1 MANRFPLV
9 LDTADGNKIKE
20 IQTGD
25 NLYLAD
31 NSITGVQN
39 ITALGTIDAAQIK
52 VAGNFLVAQQF
63 ANLTDTPATFVGSES
78 QFVKVNAAGTGIE
91 FASLGSLGTIQLNTV
106 SVDVS
111 IVPTVNNVGTL
122 GTDNFKFNEVA
133 STTLKGN
140 LAAYDNSIVFNATT
154 GKISYAALQGA
165 PTFLSEFTDDVGF
178 LQTSNL
184 DTTLAGLFDDGV
196 PFVTDIVGSV
206 FGDDSTI
213 MVDGVAGKIVGP
225 IETTSL
231 RTSEITIAIG
241 QLAGNTNQATTALA
255 IGGGSGMTNQ
265 STGTVAIGYA
275 AARVNQGVDAVAIG
289 QSAGDQDQ
297 GASAVAIGGKAGLT
311 SQAANSIV
319 LNATGSNLNNTVA
332 SSFVVKPVRNTTM
345 TTILGYDAASGEIM
359 HNAAIPGYTN
369 TADLKAL
376 VAASTD
382 FADYQTRIAAL

>member
-1 MANRFPLV
+1 MARQTVNIGTSANKGNGDPLRTAFTKINANFV
-9 LDTADGNKIKE
+9 EVYAGTALDISNIGAELLPSTDGTLNLGSASKQWASIYAK
-20 IQTGD
+20 
-25 NLYLAD
+25 NFLYL
-31 NSITGVQN
+31 N
-39 ITALGTIDAAQIK
+39 
-52 VAGNFLVAQQF
+52 
-63 ANLTDTPATFVGSES
+63 
-78 QFVKVNAAGTGIE
+78 GIRLSVS
-91 FASLGSLGTIQLNTV
+91 AS
-106 SVDVS
+106 
-111 IVPTVNNVGTL
+111 
-122 GTDNFKFNEVA
+122 
-133 STTLKGN
+133 GN
-140 LAAYDNSIVFNATT
+140 LLVDNKAVV
-154 GKISYAALQGA
+154 GG
-165 PTFLSEFTDDVGF
+165 DVE
-178 LQTSNL
+178 
-184 DTTLAGLFDDGV
+184 
-196 PFVTDIVGSV
+196 GSV
-206 FGDDSTI
+206 FADDSTLL
-213 MVDGVAGKIVGP
+213 VDGVAGKIVGP

-275 AARVNQGVDAVAIG
+275 TARVNQGVDAVAIG
-289 QSAGDQDQ
+289 QSAGDQNQ

>member
-1 MANRFPLV
+1 MARQTVNIGTSANKGNGDPLRTAFTKINNNFNELYAGTT
-9 LDTADGNKIKE
+9 LDPANTAASLI
-20 IQTGD
+20 
-25 NLYLAD
+25 
-31 NSITGVQN
+31 
-39 ITALGTIDAAQIK
+39 
-52 VAGNFLVAQQF
+52 
-63 ANLTDTPATFVGSES
+63 PATDGLYDLGSS
-78 QFVKVNAAGTGIE
+78 TKQWADLHVKDFIHLGGKKISMSAAGT
-91 FASLGSLGTIQLNTV
+91 LL
-106 SVDVS
+106 
-111 IVPTVNNVGTL
+111 VNNNIVQVTDVVGSVFADDSKLMMDGLTGTL
-122 GTDNFKFNEVA
+122 YGPMI
-133 STTLKGN
+133 G
-140 LAAYDNSIVFNATT
+140 
-154 GKISYAALQGA
+154 
-165 PTFLSEFTDDVGF
+165 DV
-178 LQTSNL
+178 T
-184 DTTLAGLFDDGV
+184 
-196 PFVTDIVGSV
+196 GSV

-332 SSFVVKPVRNTTM
+332 SSFVVKPIRSATM